1 MKPIFYNLI
10 LFCFLS
16 FSVIAQSKEQYL
28 VNAPKVNL
36 RLEPSKD
43 SELLGSL
50 QPNDVVTVI
59 EKLSNGWW
67 YIDFDGTEGYVLGKL
82 LKRDP
87 NVGWDRKK
95 YTSGE
100 TPDCENI
107 IPEYDRSIPNYLKVN
122 VGSNTDVVVKL
133 MKKNISS
140 EDICIRI
147 VFIRSGQSFKI
158 ENVPEGDY
166 YLKLAYGKDWRQK
179 IVDNQCF
186 GKFMTNAHYEIGKQ
200 KLNFN
205 KSQNGDYERIPS
217 FELSLDVVTTKI
229 KKSNYNS
236 NQISEA
242 IFNK

>member
-1 MKPIFYNLI
+1 M
-10 LFCFLS
+10 
-16 FSVIAQSKEQYL
+16 
-28 VNAPKVNL
+28 
-36 RLEPSKD
+36 
-43 SELLGSL
+43 
-50 QPNDVVTVI
+50 
-59 EKLSNGWW
+59 
-67 YIDFDGTEGYVLGKL
+67 
-82 LKRDP
+82 
-87 NVGWDRKK
+87 
-95 YTSGE
+95 
-100 TPDCENI
+100 
-107 IPEYDRSIPNYLKVN
+107 N

-186 GKFMTNAHYEIGKQ
+186 GKFMINAHYEIGKQ

-242 IFNK
+242 IFNM